1 MHIRQSY
8 ITVFTRSTNHQH
20 LDRKM
25 LIVTFCWVTWAGSM
39 WEDFFPSTFSSW
51 EFIVPQLSS
60 CIAFFNAWATSSKV
74 GSFATA
80 ACGVATGR
88 PCGFSLREDACC
100 WASTT
105 CKFNLAGLIGPKS
118 VDWRWKNDRNSPHP
132 HPKPKNLSILKSS
145 FVLMSARGWSTGS
158 PHDPSSSCSEDSITD
173 GSCPSS
179 SWSKSSSGCFDHF
192 WPGSKSLFTQQCICA
207 HKTYL
212 QRSTKEITPAKSHRA
227 PPISSSAS

>member
-51 EFIVPQLSS
+51 EFIAPQLSS

-132 HPKPKNLSILKSS
+132 QSKAEKPFDLEVFVRFDVCQGLIHRLSTWPIQLMQWRLNHRWILPIIILVQIIIR
-145 FVLMSARGWSTGS
+145 VLWPLLARFKVLIYSTMYM
-158 PHDPSSSCSEDSITD
+158 CT
-173 GSCPSS
+173 
-179 SWSKSSSGCFDHF
+179 
-192 WPGSKSLFTQQCICA
+192 
-207 HKTYL
+207 
-212 QRSTKEITPAKSHRA
+212 
-227 PPISSSAS
+227 